1 MSLWNSEEMLRML
14 PWAQRQGCGDTVI
27 NHSEIPV
34 DSSFPVPPHVR
45 MSVLLQVTEMVWEG
59 HEGVMQDSIFYQCT
73 REV

>member
-14 PWAQRQGCGDTVI
+14 PWAQRQGCGDAVI
-27 NHSEIPV
+27 SHSEIPV
-34 DSSFPVPPHVR
+34 DSSFPVLPHVR
-45 MSVLLQVTEMVWEG
+45 MNALLQVTEMVWEG